1 MQSCRAPL
9 DILIQGGT
17 LLTMTGGEEIVVEP
31 QLGIR
36 DGKILFIAP
45 AHDPL
50 AALYAPREII
60 DASGCL
66 ILPGLVN
73 THTHVPM
80 VCFRGLAD
88 DLPLMDWL
96 NNHIFPSERRF
107 VSREMVRAGALL
119 GIAEM
124 ILSGT
129 TTFCDGYFYAGTI
142 ARAAQESGIRC
153 VAGMGILD
161 ADINRVEEAE
171 VAAHAA
177 AAEKFL
183 TKWAEA
189 GPAIVPALFCHA
201 PYTCSP
207 QTLLAVKE
215 VARRHDS
222 LFLIHLAE
230 TAEEKDIVMSRYG
243 AGPVFHLEAL
253 GILDARTV
261 AIHCNWLDKE
271 EIDCLAKNHVKVS
284 HNPQSNMKLA
294 TGVGPVP
301 ALIAAGVTVGLGTDG
316 CASNNNHDMFR
327 EMDGAAKLHKVFQKD
342 PAVMA
347 APQVLRMATLDG
359 AVVLGREDEIGSL
372 LPGKRADIIIVDIR
386 KPHLTPMYNPFSHL
400 VYAASGADV
409 RTSIIDGKIVMKD
422 RMILTMDVDAAMD
435 AVAEIASSI
444 RKSRWNA

>member
-129 TTFCDGYFYAGTI
+129 TTFCDGYFYTGTI

-422 RMILTMDVDAAMD
+422 RRILTMDVDAAMD

-444 RKSRWNA
+444 RKSRWKA

>member
-422 RMILTMDVDAAMD
+422 RRILTMDVDAAMD

-444 RKSRWNA
+444 RKSRWKA

>member
-17 LLTMTGGEEIVVEP
+17 LLTMGGGEEIITEP

-36 DGKILFIAP
+36 DGRILFIAP

-50 AALYAPREII
+50 AALYAPQEVI

-96 NNHIFPSERRF
+96 NNYIFPAERRF
-107 VSREMVRAGALL
+107 VNREMVRAGALL

-129 TTFCDGYFYAGTI
+129 TTFCDGYFYASII
-142 ARAAQESGIRC
+142 ARTAQESGVRC

-161 ADINRVEEAE
+161 ADISLVEEAE
-171 VAAHAA
+171 VAAHVT

-189 GPAIVPALFCHA
+189 RPTIIPALFCHS

-207 QTLLAVKE
+207 QTLRAVKE

-230 TAEEKDIVMSRYG
+230 TAEERNIIEARYG
-243 AGPVFHLEAL
+243 TSPVFHLEAL
-253 GILDARTV
+253 GVLDARTV
-261 AIHCNWLDKE
+261 AIHCNWLDE
-271 EIDCLAKNHVKVS
+271 GEIACLAKRDVKVS

-294 TGVGPVP
+294 TGAGPVP
-301 ALIAAGVTVGLGTDG
+301 ALLAAGVTVGLGTDG
-316 CASNNNHDMFR
+316 CASNNDHDMFG
-327 EMDGAAKLHKVFQKD
+327 EMDAAAKLHKVFRRD
-342 PAVMA
+342 PRVMP
-347 APQVLRMATLDG
+347 APRVLRMATIDG
-359 AVVLGREDEIGSL
+359 ARLLGLEGEIGSIEV
-372 LPGKRADIIIVDIR
+372 GKRGDIILVDLH
-386 KPHLTPMYNPFSHL
+386 KPHLTPLHNPYSQL

-409 RTSIIDGKIVMKD
+409 KTAIIDGKVVMRD
-422 RMILTMDVDAAMD
+422 RRLLTLDVEAVMD
-435 AVAEIASSI
+435 AVADIAAFI
-444 RKSRWNA
+444 RKCR

>member
-444 RKSRWNA
+444 RKSRWKA

>member
-1 MQSCRAPL
+1 
-9 DILIQGGT
+9 
-17 LLTMTGGEEIVVEP
+17 MTGGEEIVVEP

-422 RMILTMDVDAAMD
+422 RRILTMDVDAAMD

>member
-271 EIDCLAKNHVKVS
+271 EIDCLAKNDVKVS

-422 RMILTMDVDAAMD
+422 RRILTMDVDAAMD

>member
-1 MQSCRAPL
+1 
-9 DILIQGGT
+9 
-17 LLTMTGGEEIVVEP
+17 
-31 QLGIR
+31 
-36 DGKILFIAP
+36 
-45 AHDPL
+45 
-50 AALYAPREII
+50 
-60 DASGCL
+60 
-66 ILPGLVN
+66 
-73 THTHVPM
+73 
-80 VCFRGLAD
+80 
-88 DLPLMDWL
+88 MDWL

-129 TTFCDGYFYAGTI
+129 TTFCDGYFYTGTI

-422 RMILTMDVDAAMD
+422 RRILTMDVDAAMD

>member
-422 RMILTMDVDAAMD
+422 RRILTMDVGAAMD
-435 AVAEIASSI
+435 AVADIASAI
-444 RKSRWNA
+444 RKSR